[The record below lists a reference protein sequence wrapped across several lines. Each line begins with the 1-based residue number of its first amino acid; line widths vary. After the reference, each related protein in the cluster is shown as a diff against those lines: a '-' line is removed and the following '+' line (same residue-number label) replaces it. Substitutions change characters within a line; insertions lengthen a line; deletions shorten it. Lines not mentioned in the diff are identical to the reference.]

1 MKIKEVNEGY
11 NNMNMRYRS
20 VLALKETTGM

>member
-11 NNMNMRYRS
+11 NNMNMCYRL
-20 VLALKETTGM
+20 VLVFKEIIGM